1 MAFRLVDTEYFNQF
15 NNGEF
20 LDQSLTDS
28 TRNLV
33 GNITDKIRARLT
45 VAVSWTAESD
55 AVNRF
60 IINGNTLTQNG
71 GNFINLGFTFGDV
84 ISVYDNAGAA
94 FVFENR
100 TIVSLTPTQITF
112 DGAVVP
118 SLTYVDAKLY
128 GKTPLEALRFR
139 FGLIENSEPTNFVS
153 KIDGTAENA
162 FSVSGVGIDTGGGVR
177 SLVPVTLSTSTGVNS
192 WKEDFD
198 LVTAAF
204 ISTGTQA
211 ENYEQ
216 IFEINH
222 YFSILPFYLD
232 GELSNIQNLIQPPL
246 FASTNCL
253 KYVFN
258 ADFNITLSNPNGTKS
273 VLMDTVDG
281 SVGWYNE
288 GLNGGPNDYS
298 FSDLVYTNQDTLAV
312 VGEINA
318 QQKTKVEFTL
328 NNQSNTFTAIT
339 DVVVGIAIL
348 PEGLN
353 YQQNANTIDE
363 NFILDRVFTRVD
375 LPFVDGSIITNYT
388 AVFNNSSEVSIS
400 FDVDYL
406 AAIEPTLENKNYVIF
421 ASSGDVLLGAG
432 KTDRVTLKIDSQRYF
447 YDSNISELM
456 YIDGMSHFPHN
467 VDDTNIAGAFDNY
480 AGWIEDGFEIK
491 VPFDLNND
499 LTAKM
504 QSLKVHFS
512 AWNPSTED
520 RFDLQSYNFTLS
532 NGVLITQLPLN
543 NYISYNINTTR
554 GFQLVNASQFN
565 NAVLTTIGSA
575 LRGPINVNQYELKLG
590 IKANFEEWILQPNAN
605 TVFYDVNE
613 PNNGLNRKSSNY
625 SLKEGYE
632 LVVIIEANVISAKVE
647 AGTGGDFTNY
657 QFISQPHAYYDY
669 DLDNNVTPDWAVEI
683 VTIDENGI
691 NTNGVLQ
698 TSINTTIQAT
708 FTPLSGVTSLTAPYG
723 IIRLNQ
729 SGGNIQTIYELSSIR
744 ESILNNPLI
753 PLVGESYTKLTD
765 DGLTVVLE
773 CLVDGSLL
781 NATTNYD
788 ISATLR
794 DAPPVIIDGIATEI
808 DVLLATELNDI
819 IIIE

>member
-1 MAFRLVDTEYFNQF
+1 MAFRILDYKFFNQLS
-15 NNGEF
+15 NGEF
-20 LDQSLTDS
+20 LDQNLIDYTP
-28 TRNLV
+28 NLV
-33 GNITDKIRARLT
+33 GNITDKIRTRQT

-55 AVNRF
+55 TVNRF
-60 IINGNTLTQNG
+60 IISGNQLTQNG

-84 ISVYDNAGAA
+84 ISVYDNVGAA
-94 FVFENR
+94 FVFEDR
-100 TIVSLTPTQITF
+100 TIVSLTPTQIIF

-139 FGLIENSEPTNFVS
+139 FGLIEISEPTNFVS

-162 FSVSGVGIDTGGGVR
+162 FSASGVGFDTGGGVR
-177 SLVPVTLSTSTGVNS
+177 SLVPVTLNPSNGVNS

-198 LVTAAF
+198 SATVAF
-204 ISTGTQA
+204 LSTSSRD

-216 IFEINH
+216 VFEINH

-232 GELSNIQNLIQPPL
+232 GDLSNIQNLIQPSL
-246 FASTNCL
+246 FASTNTL
-253 KYVFN
+253 KYVYN
-258 ADFNITLSNPNGTKS
+258 ADFNAAVSNPNGTKS
-273 VLMDTVDG
+273 ARNDQTNG

-288 GLNGGPNDYS
+288 SLNGGFNPYS
-298 FSDLVYTNQDTLAV
+298 VSDLVYTNQDTLQV
-312 VGEINA
+312 VTQINS
-318 QQKTKVEFTL
+318 QQKTKVQFKVSSSTGSFTT
-328 NNQSNTFTAIT
+328 NST
-339 DVVVGIAIL
+339 VVCGIAIL
-348 PEGLN
+348 PESLN
-353 YQQNANTIDE
+353 YQQNSNTIDE
-363 NFILDRVFTRVD
+363 NFVLDRAFTTVD
-375 LPFVDGSIITNYT
+375 LAFIDSSIITNYT
-388 AVFNNSSEVSIS
+388 AVFNNSGEISID

-406 AAIEPTLENKNYVIF
+406 AAIEPSLENKNYIIF
-421 ASSGDVLLGAG
+421 CATGDKLLGAA
-432 KTDRVTLKIDSQRYF
+432 KTDKVTLKVDSQLYF
-447 YDSNISELM
+447 FDSNVSELM

-491 VPFDLNND
+491 VPFELNND
-499 LTAKM
+499 LNAKM
-504 QSLKVHFS
+504 ENLKVHFS

-532 NGVLITQLPLN
+532 NGVLIQGLLN
-543 NYISYNINTTR
+543 PYFSYNINTTR
-554 GFQLVNASQFN
+554 GFQLVNGSQFN
-565 NAVLTTIGSA
+565 NAVLTTLGSA
-575 LRGPINVNQYELKLG
+575 LRGPINVIQYELKLG
-590 IKANFEEWILQPNAN
+590 IKANFEEWISQPDAN

-613 PNNGLNRKSSNY
+613 PNNGLNKKSSNY

-632 LVVIIEANVISAKVE
+632 LVVVIESTVGFVKP
-647 AGTGGDFTNY
+647 GLTPTNY
-657 QFISQPHAYYDY
+657 QFLSQPHAYYDY
-669 DLDNNVTPDWAVEI
+669 DLDNNVTPEWSVEI

-708 FTPLSGVTSLTAPYG
+708 FTPLSGTTGLIAPYG

-765 DGLTVVLE
+765 NGTTVVLE

-794 DAPPVIIDGIATEI
+794 DDVPVIIDGIATEI
-808 DVLLATELNDI
+808 DVLLATELSDI